1 MAETKT
7 VQPNFHSSRILVV
20 GTSGSGKT
28 TLARV
33 LASRFQL
40 TNIEL
45 DALFWGPN
53 WTQASQA
60 TFRGRI
66 ENAMALNEG
75 WVIHGNY
82 GKVRDLTWRRANIV
96 IWLDYSLPVVFW
108 RVLKR
113 SLVRIVTNESLWAGN
128 RETFRK
134 TFFSKDS
141 ILLWSL
147 QTYRLRKRQYEELLQ
162 MPTHAHIRILRFKT
176 PKQTERFLRAVL

>member
-1 MAETKT
+1 MTETAT
-7 VQPNFHSSRILVV
+7 TFPSFHSAQVLIV

-28 TLARV
+28 TLARI
-33 LASRFQL
+33 LANKFQL
-40 TNIEL
+40 TDIEL

-53 WTQASQA
+53 WTQASQSI
-60 TFRGRI
+60 FRERI
-66 ENAMALNEG
+66 ETAMALKQG
-75 WVIHGNY
+75 WIIHGNY
-82 GKVRDLTWRRANIV
+82 GKVRDLTWGKASIV

-113 SLVRIVTNESLWAGN
+113 SLFRIVKNESLWAGN

-147 QTYRLRKRQYEELLQ
+147 QTYRLRKRQYEELVQ
-162 MPTHAHIRILRFKT
+162 APTHAHIQILRFKT
-176 PKQTERFLRAVL
+176 PKETEHF